1 MRIGLFDSGVGGT
14 SIWKEL
20 VKVLPKE
27 STLYLA
33 DSRNAPYGERSKE
46 EIVQL
51 CIKNTELLIEQ
62 GAKLIIVACNTATTN
77 AISYL
82 REHYDIPF
90 IGIEPAIKP
99 AALASKNKCVGI
111 LATKGTLNSSLF
123 AQTSKNFDSIKFVE
137 CIGTGLVEKVESGDL
152 DSPEVRELL
161 NLYLI
166 PMLDQNIDQLVLGCS
181 HYPYLIPAIKDIIGS
196 NIPIIDSGFAVARQ
210 TKNIL
215 EQNGLLNEVETNIK
229 HDFYTNVGKQNLAK
243 LLSDYSKIEISEFDF

>member
-161 NLYLI
+161 KLYLI

-215 EQNGLLNEVETNIK
+215 EQNGLLNEVETCCERFKALRLIA
-229 HDFYTNVGKQNLAK
+229 T
-243 LLSDYSKIEISEFDF
+243 